1 MKTQELTED
10 IVRDLKGA
18 LGMIKEKGEII
29 TQLQTAIGSIET
41 KLIELASVPSFR
53 PKELYQW
60 DTEAQAKRFVDFS
73 RELFPGNTKTTISTG
88 QSSTDADGGYTIP
101 EEFRNVLIRLIDTYG
116 AVRSEMTTFPMP
128 TDTVKL
134 PEMTS
139 GLTVRWPGE
148 ATTIVESKAA
158 FTLQTLSVKKM
169 AVLAGASSE
178 LLEDSN
184 LDIANLLATLA
195 AEAISKEEDRVGL
208 VGDVSGL
215 GDPYNGV
222 LYVAGTT
229 SLTLGAGN
237 TTFDSVSADD
247 LLDLIRAAP
256 YQAQDGGKYWM
267 HRSIL
272 DVFRKLKTT
281 SGEYI
286 YNQPAN
292 GAPGTLWG
300 YPVRL
305 HELMPS
311 ITTASQAGVPFA
323 FFGNM
328 KKAYMTDRRRLTA
341 AVSAHHAFAEDYL
354 FYRWTERIGFHFP
367 LPTLFAKLVTAA
379 A

>member
-1 MKTQELTED
+1 MKNMEITED
-10 IVRDLKGA
+10 IVKDLKGA
-18 LGMIKEKGEII
+18 LSMIKEKGETI
-29 TQLQTAIGSIET
+29 TRLQTAIGAVEA
-41 KLIELASVPSFR
+41 KLLELSSVPSFR

-60 DTEAQAKRFVDFS
+60 DNEAQAKRFVEFS
-73 RELFPGNTKTTISTG
+73 RELFPNATKSTT

-101 EEFRNVLIRLIDTYG
+101 EEFRNVLVRLIDTYG
-116 AVRSEMTTFPMP
+116 AVRSSATTFPMS

-134 PEMTS
+134 PELTS

-148 ATTIVESKAA
+148 ATTITESKAG
-158 FTLQTLSVKKM
+158 FTIQTLSVKKM
-169 AVLAGASSE
+169 AVLGGASSE

-184 LDIANLLATLA
+184 LDVANLIATLA
-195 AEAISKEEDRVGL
+195 AEAIAKEEDRVGL
-208 VGDVSGL
+208 L
-215 GDPYNGV
+215 GDTGAGDAYMGV
-222 LYVAGTT
+222 LNVAGT
-229 SLTLGAGN
+229 SSHTLAAGN

-247 LLDLIRAAP
+247 LLDLIRVAP
-256 YQAQDGGKYWM
+256 YQAQDGAAFWM

-286 YNQPAN
+286 YNQPVN

-311 ITTASQAGVPFA
+311 IVTAAQAGVPFA

-328 KKAYMTDRRRLTA
+328 RKMYFCDRRRLTA
-341 AVSAHHAFAEDYL
+341 AVSAHHGFAEDIMW
-354 FYRWTERIGFHFP
+354 YRWTERIGFHFP
-367 LPTLFAKLVTAA
+367 LPTLFSKLVTAA